1 MNFETTAHDFTISEE
16 QYLAAK
22 NELENLYN
30 EKIEGQILRSK
41 VQWYEDGE
49 KSSKFFLNL
58 EKKKGIQNTVRTL
71 ISDDGNELVENKAI
85 LKKIKDFY
93 KTLFSKKIIQSD
105 NLRDQFLEGLNLAKI
120 TSNERLSCDIE
131 INCEDLKTSL
141 HSMENGRSPGIDGL
155 TREFYITFWES
166 ISEPLFESFCDA
178 KIKGI

>member
-1 MNFETTAHDFTISEE
+1 MKIIEVGITWNLTVYVLKDVFCEKWIESIHKTKIYNISIEPQGKWELIKYEIRKFCICYLKKIAKLKRDTKVSLETIVNIFETTAHDFTISEE

-71 ISDDGNELVENKAI
+71 ISDDGNELVEN
-85 LKKIKDFY
+85 
-93 KTLFSKKIIQSD
+93 
-105 NLRDQFLEGLNLAKI
+105 RQF
-120 TSNERLSCDIE
+120 
-131 INCEDLKTSL
+131 
-141 HSMENGRSPGIDGL
+141 
-155 TREFYITFWES
+155 
-166 ISEPLFESFCDA
+166 
-178 KIKGI
+178 